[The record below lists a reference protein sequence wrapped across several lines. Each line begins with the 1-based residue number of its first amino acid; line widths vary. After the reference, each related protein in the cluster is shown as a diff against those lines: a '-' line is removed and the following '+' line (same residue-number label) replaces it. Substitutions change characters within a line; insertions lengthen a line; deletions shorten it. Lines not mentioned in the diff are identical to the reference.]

1 MCVLFSSKI
10 YKKHKLGLC
19 LTLSSH
25 TLILLMSWPLAFT
38 LHVKNHLENQWG
50 FGAIPTIH
58 PTLTIMATMI
68 TIKDILFNRDLIPSW
83 EGVIQ
88 HTLLWLWLLT
98 LTIVNHPMKLW
109 KQINI
114 YHLFNNYV
122 RHKYSRV
129 DSLGTSHF
137 HLITHIEI
145 FFNIRNI

>member
-1 MCVLFSSKI
+1 MLDSQLTHPYFVNVLT
-10 YKKHKLGLC
+10 LGLH
-19 LTLSSH
+19 LTCKESPWELVRVWCHSYYSPNTNLSM
-25 TLILLMSWPLAFT
+25 T
-38 LHVKNHLENQWG
+38 
-50 FGAIPTIH
+50 
-58 PTLTIMATMI
+58 
-68 TIKDILFNRDLIPSW
+68 TIKDSLFNRDLIPSW

-129 DSLGTSHF
+129 DSLGTSLF
-137 HLITHIEI
+137 HLITHIE
-145 FFNIRNI
+145 FFLI